1 MIDLLYAI
9 CNMCSDNKKN
19 TGIAKQTGFNNSLK
33 RFEISRFDINERQFI
48 EDLIDYFD
56 DFTN

>member
-19 TGIAKQTGFNNSLK
+19 TGIAKQTNFNTYLK
-33 RFEISRFDINERQFI
+33 KFDIGKFEINERQFI
-48 EDLIDYFD
+48 DDLIDYFE

>member
-33 RFEISRFDINERQFI
+33 GFDIGRFDINERKFI

-56 DFTN
+56 DFSA

>member
-19 TGIAKQTGFNNSLK
+19 TGIAKQTGFNDSLK
-33 RFEISRFDINERQFI
+33 RFDIERFDINERQYI
-48 EDLIDYFD
+48 GDLIDYFD
-56 DFTN
+56 EFTN

>member
-9 CNMCSDNKKN
+9 CNMCSDNKKY
-19 TGIAKQTGFNNSLK
+19 TGIAKETGFNNSLK
-33 RFEISRFDINERQFI
+33 RFEISRFDINERLFV
-48 EDLIDYFD
+48 EGLIDYFD